1 MNRVRTILV
10 LTLGGVIVV
19 CIVAAFL
26 QFWRRD
32 GAPRPLSVPPGDQ
45 EIAWFQPA
53 TSAATW
59 ERFVTGAHRAARAD
73 PRLQVDDS
81 RAFLDETTAVPEVVV
96 VRSDST
102 QKLRVRWYKQSSRMT
117 VDNWVKALAQRD
129 PPPLAILGGGSSD
142 RALELARILAAQNGW
157 RGEAPLLLLT
167 TATANT
173 VYLDSNDGDTRCDLM
188 KVYPNRTFRFCFTN
202 RQMAGAVLDFVWRTP
217 DIRPHGLPVPLLG
230 AIGCAAGG
238 DILGCIAL
246 AAQREAAPEIFALEW
261 KDDPYSVDLSEQFR
275 DVLYSELDQ
284 APWSRYGRVPLQ
296 ILPVASSI
304 GGFLR
309 PNAGEARALETLL
322 DPDPP
327 FMLRSL
333 PRSQMQK
340 SLLILPAVA
349 APARRVLAGLV
360 GADPTIASTMVA
372 VSGDSI
378 SFANVYRD
386 ADLVWD
392 MRLVPVPLVLFTH
405 QNPVAWDA
413 HDERSKNGRD
423 PFGLYP
429 PNGTDDV
436 LHFADVV
443 RLLAAAGWDSASSG
457 IRSLQGSSV
466 ELANQLRCSDPP
478 FFDADGNRLGGSGES
493 VVYLRPRNATSG
505 RDRAELEVWS
515 HRDLSGWQFVK
526 RLTQPNR

>member
-1 MNRVRTILV
+1 
-10 LTLGGVIVV
+10 
-19 CIVAAFL
+19 
-26 QFWRRD
+26 
-32 GAPRPLSVPPGDQ
+32 
-45 EIAWFQPA
+45 
-53 TSAATW
+53 
-59 ERFVTGAHRAARAD
+59 
-73 PRLQVDDS
+73 
-81 RAFLDETTAVPEVVV
+81 
-96 VRSDST
+96 
-102 QKLRVRWYKQSSRMT
+102 
-117 VDNWVKALAQRD
+117 
-129 PPPLAILGGGSSD
+129 
-142 RALELARILAAQNGW
+142 
-157 RGEAPLLLLT
+157 
-167 TATANT
+167 
-173 VYLDSNDGDTRCDLM
+173 
-188 KVYPNRTFRFCFTN
+188 
-202 RQMAGAVLDFVWRTP
+202 
-217 DIRPHGLPVPLLG
+217 
-230 AIGCAAGG
+230 
-238 DILGCIAL
+238 
-246 AAQREAAPEIFALEW
+246 
-261 KDDPYSVDLSEQFR
+261 
-275 DVLYSELDQ
+275 
-284 APWSRYGRVPLQ
+284 
-296 ILPVASSI
+296 
-304 GGFLR
+304 LR